1 MWHQVFSQMNHP
13 TIFNRI
19 ILKSPAVSDMC
30 LSFDIMGIYL
40 HHQKRGGVL
49 VSEISLQQIIT
60 TANKIIAAEENEIM
74 EEVAKEY
81 IGSGFEKDGIT
92 AVYQQLKKFID
103 DGGTGF
109 DKGLSGIR
117 FDSRKK
123 INSEDPLVI
132 QLNKEL
138 DNYYEDDKSMDTLA
152 VFDNVR
158 VVSMGYMGCGLT
170 FTLPNFDLDVPSV
183 FIQRALYHSV
193 MDRVE
198 LKLPEI
204 EDQWI
209 LKSHLQ

>member
-1 MWHQVFSQMNHP
+1 M
-13 TIFNRI
+13 
-19 ILKSPAVSDMC
+19 
-30 LSFDIMGIYL
+30 
-40 HHQKRGGVL
+40 
-49 VSEISLQQIIT
+49 SEISLQQIIT